1 MFFHILKK
9 DLKRKKTMNLILL
22 LFIILASMFLASSVN
37 SLVAVN
43 GAVEHFMK
51 ISKVPDFFAITIQD
65 GKEDAIGDY
74 LQDNSYLLE
83 YAYLDAYSIGGD
95 QIAIAQ
101 SAQYPDGGS
110 YEQSHV
116 LYLSTV
122 PENFMKVFD
131 LEGNTLHLQTGEIAL
146 HKIEAEINQ
155 LAIGDSVKIR
165 VGSVEQEFRVC

>member
-1 MFFHILKK
+1 M
-9 DLKRKKTMNLILL
+9 
-22 LFIILASMFLASSVN
+22 
-37 SLVAVN
+37 
-43 GAVEHFMK
+43 
-51 ISKVPDFFAITIQD
+51 
-65 GKEDAIGDY
+65 
-74 LQDNSYLLE
+74 LE

-110 YEQSHV
+110 YEQSNV

-122 PENFMKVFD
+122 PENFMKIFD
-131 LEGNTLHLQTGEIAL
+131 LEGNTL

-165 VGSVEQEFRVC
+165 VGSVEQEFRVAAILKDAVFGSSMMGMRRHVIS